1 MRRLFTAIAALA
13 ACTALSA
20 GPVNLQWIDK
30 APAYTVG
37 QSFGVPFAKGTMND
51 YGTFTLTDADGT
63 VIPTQSWP
71 MAHWG
76 DGSVKWMAFYA
87 TISPEQSKGLSL
99 NAVAADKKTVKKLS
113 KLKPVANPGIV
124 KTDNESVIVVDN
136 GLYTVTFPKSGSK
149 VIESIEIDGK
159 KIATDGKLIARTEDR
174 SKLAQDVISYDR
186 YESSVTSASVVRC
199 GDIAAVVKVEGVH
212 KALKGTR
219 EWLPFTLYFT
229 IYNGSTPMNMT
240 HSFIFDGEQS
250 EDFIKGLGIEFSLP
264 FREEIQNRHVS
275 FVGDNGGLWSEAV
288 EPLLGGVRIMPQGMG
303 RGMMGPRP
311 QGQPGQQPSAEEM
324 KQMQEMMRQMMSQ
337 PDESQKQFEGKRI
350 ANLSEIP
357 AMSQTGMKEW
367 AKYNDYK
374 LVQLNSDGFTIQK
387 RTGDHSTWFGTAGG
401 HRAAG
406 YMMAGDVSGGLGVSL
421 KNFWQSFPAELD
433 ASDMRSETG
442 RMTIWFWSP
451 SADAMDLRH
460 YDIEGHGLGSS
471 YEDYVEE
478 YATPYGIARTSELT
492 IFPYSEMPSRDERVL
507 QSAAGQDIVQL
518 MVTPEDLHSASAFGV
533 WSLPAKNGNDTQKW
547 MEQQID
553 NYLIFYKT
561 AQESQRWYGFW
572 NYGDFMHSYN
582 TTRHTWNYDHGGR
595 AWDNTEL
602 ETDIWLWLAFIR
614 SGNADYFRL
623 ASSMTRHTSEVDAY
637 HIGPMKGLGTRHNV
651 SHWGCGA
658 KEARVG
664 QAWWKRYYY
673 YMMVD
678 ERLGDLMHDSI
689 DADEAIALY
698 DPLARA
704 QTREDFPTAKPARLR
719 WGPDWTCL
727 VGNWYTEWERT
738 GDKKWL
744 DKINA
749 GMNSLSNLPN
759 SLFTGKGPYGYDP
772 ATGILTYE
780 GDPEW
785 VNNKAHL
792 ANIQGSLEMFLELLD
807 EVGNTAFNKTYTDY
821 ASWYNVPQNDP
832 IRDLPE
838 NAKYKNWWGHWNT
851 PRISALAAKRTG
863 NEYLAKLA
871 WKRFLDGVVDMQGNT
886 VPRVRLNEV
895 GGSTILNP
903 LYEDGRVGTN
913 DCAQWNI
920 EAIVLQELVGE
931 YIPDLKDVERSR
943 TQVIAR

>member
-1 MRRLFTAIAALA
+1 MRFFPFII
-13 ACTALSA
+13 SA
-20 GPVNLQWIDK
+20 FLMSVPLKADTIRLQWIDK
-30 APAYTVG
+30 TPAYTVG

-71 MAHWG
+71 MAHWA

-87 TISPEQSKGLSL
+87 AISPEQAAGLRL
-99 NAVAADKKTVKKLS
+99 DAAAADRKTVRRLS
-113 KLKPVANPGIV
+113 RMKPAENPGIV
-124 KTDNESVIVVDN
+124 KTDDGNSIVVDN
-136 GLYTVTFPKSGSK
+136 GIYTVTFPKSGDK
-149 VIESIEIDGK
+149 VIESIEMDGK
-159 KIATDGKLIARTEDR
+159 RVAADGRLIARTEDR
-174 SKLAQDVISYDR
+174 SRLSQDIVSYVN
-186 YESSVTSASVVRC
+186 YESRVSSASVVRS
-199 GDIAAVVKVEGVH
+199 GDVAAVIRIEGMH
-212 KALKGTR
+212 KAVDGPR

-229 IYNGSTPMNMT
+229 ICRGAVPMTMT
-240 HSFIFDGEQS
+240 HSFVFDGEQS

-275 FVGDNGGLWSEAV
+275 FAGDDGGLWSEAV
-288 EPLLGGVRIMPQGMG
+288 EPLLGGVRLMPQNISV
-303 RGMMGPRP
+303 RNLSPE
-311 QGQPGQQPSAEEM
+311 QM
-324 KQMQEMMRQMMSQ
+324 KEMMSRPS
-337 PDESQKQFEGKRI
+337 ESDKQFNGKRV
-350 ANLSEIP
+350 ANLDEIP
-357 AMSQTGMKEW
+357 VMSQTGMKEW

-374 LVQLNSDGFTIQK
+374 LLQLNPDGFTIQK
-387 RTGDHSTWFGTAGG
+387 RTGSHSTWFGTAGG
-401 HRAAG
+401 RRAAG
-406 YMMAGDVSGGLGVSL
+406 YMMAGDVSGGLGVSV
-421 KNFWQSFPAELD
+421 KNFWQSYPAELD
-433 ASDMRSETG
+433 ASDMRADEG
-442 RMTIWFWSP
+442 RMTVWFWSP
-451 SADAMDLRH
+451 AADAMDLRH

-478 YATPYGIARTSELT
+478 YATPYGIARTSEIT
-492 IFPYSEMPSRDERVL
+492 IFPYGELPSRDERVA
-507 QSAAGQDIVQL
+507 QSGAGQDIVQL
-518 MVTPEDLHSASAFGV
+518 MVTPEDLHSAGAFGV

-547 MEQQID
+547 IEEQIG

-561 AQESQRWYGFW
+561 AQEGQRWYGFW

-582 TTRHTWNYDHGGR
+582 TTRHTWNYDAGGR

-678 ERLGDLMHDSI
+678 ERLGDLMRESVDV
-689 DADEAIALY
+689 DEAIAVY
-698 DPLARA
+698 DPLVRA
-704 QTREDFPTAKPARLR
+704 QTRADFPTSQPARLR
-719 WGPDWTCL
+719 WGPDWTSL
-727 VGNWYTEWERT
+727 VGNWFTEWERT
-738 GDKKWL
+738 GDSKWL

-749 GMNSLSNLPN
+749 GMSSLAKLPN
-759 SLFTGKGPYGYDP
+759 GLFTGKGPFGYDP
-772 ATGILTYE
+772 ATGVLTYE

-785 VNNKAHL
+785 INNKNHL
-792 ANIQGSLEMFLELLD
+792 ANIQSSIEVFLEVLD
-807 EVGNTAFNKTYTDY
+807 EVGNKEFNKSYTDY

-832 IRDLPE
+832 VRDLPE
-838 NAKYKNWWGHWNT
+838 NVMYRNWWGNWNT

-863 NEYLAKLA
+863 SEYLAKLA
-871 WKRFLDGVVDMQGNT
+871 WKRFLDGVIDMQGNV
-886 VPRVRLNEV
+886 VPRVRLNEI
-895 GGSTILNP
+895 GGSDILNP
-903 LYEDGRVGTN
+903 IFEDGRVGTN

-943 TQVIAR
+943 TQVMAR